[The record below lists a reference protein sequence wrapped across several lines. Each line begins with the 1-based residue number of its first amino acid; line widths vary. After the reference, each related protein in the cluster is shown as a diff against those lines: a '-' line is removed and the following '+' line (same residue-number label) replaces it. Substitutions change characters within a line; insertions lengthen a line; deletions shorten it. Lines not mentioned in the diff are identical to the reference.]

1 METAD
6 NCRRAAFEAVAD
18 VEPPRLH
25 TLVESV
31 LDEASM
37 VPGVLALESAAAVTT
52 EANANAAANANAK
65 ANAKTSASAAST
77 NGQPPLEQSDA
88 STVGADD
95 FDGIV
100 THAAGV
106 QLIYEGLRLTRALA
120 HDEPWTDPIGGPET
134 ETDADTE
141 ADLEILAADILVARG
156 FYLLS
161 RTEAANTAVRTV
173 QSFGRD
179 QTRREDL
186 LDEAADDGDADT
198 DVDTDANP
206 SANPNADDRVERAA
220 ELDANLERDVLELA
234 VRTGAAA
241 AGEAPPPR
249 LLSVADDIATQVG
262 TSFPPV
268 EECFEGPDTPI
279 SDCSLEDHTTDRAT
293 SATDP

>member
-25 TLVESV
+25 ALVESV

-52 EANANAAANANAK
+52 EANANATANAK
-65 ANAKTSASAAST
+65 AKANASAAST

-88 STVGADD
+88 PTVDADD

-120 HDEPWTDPIGGPET
+120 HDEPWTTPIGGQET

-186 LDEAADDGDADT
+186 LGERADDG

-206 SANPNADDRVERAA
+206 SPNPNADDRVERAA

-268 EECFEGPDTPI
+268 EECFDGPDAPI
-279 SDCSLEDHTTDRAT
+279 SDRSLEDHTTDRAT